1 MSHLTRFPL
10 NLFGDLLA
18 DAPSLGYLVRPLHGE
33 GLPSEFKCDIK
44 ESAQAY
50 TVHAEL
56 PGVSKED
63 LQVTVDGGVLTI
75 AAEVKQH
82 DQKTVDE
89 KVVRSERYFGSVS
102 RSFQLPME
110 VDQSAA
116 KASYENGIL
125 ELTLPKKQAQG
136 GRRIEVS

>member
-1 MSHLTRFPL
+1 MSQLTRFPR
-10 NLFGDLLA
+10 NLFSDLMA
-18 DAPSLGYLVRPLHGE
+18 DPSSLGYLIRPLHGE
-33 GLPSEFKCDIK
+33 GLPSEFKCDIR
-44 ESAQAY
+44 ENPQAY
-50 TVHAEL
+50 LVHAEL

-63 LQVTVDGGVLTI
+63 LQITVDNGVLTI

-82 DQKTVDE
+82 DQKAEDE

-102 RSFQLPME
+102 RSFQLPLE
-110 VDQSAA
+110 VDQAGA

-125 ELTLPKKQAQG
+125 ELNLPKKQAQA

>member
-1 MSHLTRFPL
+1 MSQLTRFPR

-18 DAPSLGYLVRPLHGE
+18 DAPSLGYLIRPLHGE
-33 GLPSEFKCDIK
+33 GLPSEFKVDIK
-44 ESAQAY
+44 ESPQAY

-56 PGVSKED
+56 PGVNKDD
-63 LQVTVDGGVLTI
+63 LQVTVDQGVLTI

-82 DQKTVDE
+82 DQKTEDQ

-110 VDQSAA
+110 VDQAAA
-116 KASYENGIL
+116 KASYDNGIL
-125 ELTLPKKQAQG
+125 ELSLPKKQAQG
-136 GRRIEVS
+136 GRRISVS

>member
-1 MSHLTRFPL
+1 MSQLTRFPR

-18 DAPSLGYLVRPLHGE
+18 DSPSLGYLIRPLHGE

-44 ESAQAY
+44 ESQQAY

-82 DQKTVDE
+82 DQKTEDE

-110 VDQSAA
+110 VDQAAA

-136 GRRIEVS
+136 GRRIAVS

>member
-1 MSHLTRFPL
+1 MSQLTRFPR
-10 NLFGDLLA
+10 NLFGDLMA
-18 DAPSLGYLVRPLHGE
+18 DAPSLGYLIRPLHGE
-33 GLPSEFKCDIK
+33 GLPSEFKVDIK
-44 ESAQAY
+44 ENPQSY
-50 TVHAEL
+50 VVHAEL
-56 PGVSKED
+56 PGVNKED
-63 LQVTVDGGVLTI
+63 LQVTVDQGVLTI

-82 DQKTVDE
+82 DRQTEDD

-102 RSFQLPME
+102 RSFRLPLE
-110 VDQSAA
+110 VEQSAA

>member
-1 MSHLTRFPL
+1 MSQLTRFPR

-18 DAPSLGYLVRPLHGE
+18 DSPSLGYLIRPLHGE

-44 ESAQAY
+44 ESPQAY

-82 DQKTVDE
+82 DQKTEEE

-110 VDQSAA
+110 VDQAAA

-136 GRRIEVS
+136 GRRIAVS

>member
-1 MSHLTRFPL
+1 MSQLTRFPR
-10 NLFGDLLA
+10 NLFGDLMA

-33 GLPSEFKCDIK
+33 GLPSEFKVDIK
-44 ESAQAY
+44 ENPQSY
-50 TVHAEL
+50 VVHAEL
-56 PGVSKED
+56 PGVNKED
-63 LQVTVDGGVLTI
+63 LQVTVDQGVLTI

-82 DQKTVDE
+82 DRQTEDD

-102 RSFQLPME
+102 RSFRLPLE
-110 VDQSAA
+110 VEQSAA

>member
-1 MSHLTRFPL
+1 MSHLTRFPR

-18 DAPSLGYLVRPLHGE
+18 DAPSLGYLIRPLHGE

-44 ESAQAY
+44 ENPQAY
-50 TVHAEL
+50 VVHAEL
-56 PGVSKED
+56 PGVSKDD
-63 LQVTVDGGVLTI
+63 LQITVDNGVLTI
-75 AAEVKQH
+75 AAEVRQH
-82 DQKTVDE
+82 DQKSEDE

-110 VDQSAA
+110 VDQAAA

-125 ELTLPKKQAQG
+125 ELSLPKKQAQG
-136 GRRIEVS
+136 GRRIQVS